1 MQFDLWFYLVG
12 FSATFA
18 VAVSK
23 GAFGGGLAVLSVP
36 LLSLVM
42 PPIEAAIVTAPLV
55 LVMDI
60 FAIGQFGSG
69 TWSKPDL
76 KWLVPG
82 LMGGIALGYFFFTAV
97 DPNWVNIGIGVIAL
111 LFSFDYF
118 LRSRKQSKTHPPSP
132 GLALLAGVVAGFT
145 TFVAHSGGPPASMY
159 LLRRGLHKSV
169 YAGTLLAIFFF
180 GNLVKLVPYGVL
192 ALERP
197 DTIKAAALLVPAVP
211 LGVWVGKKL
220 HDRLD
225 QQQLIFWA
233 YVILAIAAARL
244 LYAAMRAQFG
254 W

>member
-12 FSATFA
+12 LATTFA
-18 VAVSK
+18 VALSK

-42 PPIEAAIVTAPLV
+42 SPIEAAIVTAPLV

-60 FAIGQFGSG
+60 FAIGQFGTG
-69 TWSKPDL
+69 TWSKADL

-82 LMGGIALGYFFFTAV
+82 LMAGIALGYFFFTAV

-111 LFSFDYF
+111 LFAFDYF
-118 LRSRKQSKTHPPSP
+118 LRSRKAASAHPPSP
-132 GLALLAGVVAGFT
+132 GLASLAGVVAGFT

-180 GNLVKLVPYGVL
+180 GNIVKLVPYGLL

-197 DTIKAAALLVPAVP
+197 ETIKAALLLMPAIP

-220 HDRLD
+220 HDRLEQD
-225 QQQLIFWA
+225 QLIFWA
-233 YVILAIAAARL
+233 YVILALAAARL
-244 LYAAMRAQFG
+244 LYVALRSQFG

>member
-1 MQFDLWFYLVG
+1 MQFDLWFYFVG
-12 FSATFA
+12 LATTFA
-18 VAVSK
+18 VALSK

-42 PPIEAAIVTAPLV
+42 SPIEAAIVTAPLV

-60 FAIGQFGSG
+60 FAIGQFGTG

-82 LMGGIALGYFFFTAV
+82 LMAGIAVGYFFFTAV

-111 LFSFDYF
+111 VFAFDYF
-118 LRSRKQSKTHPPSP
+118 FRSRKAASEHPPSP
-132 GLALLAGVVAGFT
+132 VLASIAGVAAGFT

-169 YAGTLLAIFFF
+169 YAGTLLAVFFF
-180 GNLVKLVPYGVL
+180 GNLVKLLPFALL
-192 ALERP
+192 ALDRP

-233 YVILAIAAARL
+233 YVLLAAAASRL
-244 LYAAMRAQFG
+244 LYSALRGQFG

>member
-1 MQFDLWFYLVG
+1 MSFDIWFYLVG
-12 FSATFA
+12 LSTAFA

-23 GAFGGGLAVLSVP
+23 GAFGGGLAVLSIP

-42 PPIEAAIVTAPLV
+42 TPIQAAIVTAPLV

-60 FAIGQFGSG
+60 FAIGQFGPS

-82 LMGGIALGYFFFTAV
+82 LMVGIALGYYFFTAV

-111 LFSFDYF
+111 VFAFDYF
-118 LRSRKQSKTHPPSP
+118 LRSRKAQSKHPVQPVVASI
-132 GLALLAGVVAGFT
+132 AGVASGFT

-180 GNLVKLVPYGVL
+180 GNLVKLLPFGLL

-197 DTIKAAALLVPAVP
+197 ETIKAAALLVPAVP

-233 YVILAIAAARL
+233 YVILTIAAARL
-244 LYAAMRAQFG
+244 LYVALRAQFG